1 MPDEKIT
8 APMRHRPEHYE
19 ETVDPKNPPAST
31 GAAPAVVAGMWY
43 YLAPL
48 GILILTLVLAF
59 AYWGNRDTRL
69 VEPVAPTTG
78 QGQELPGGQNPDPKP
93 ESTEDELR
101 FRGER

>member
-1 MPDEKIT
+1 MPDEKIN

-59 AYWGNRDTRL
+59 AYWGNRDTN
-69 VEPVAPTTG
+69 VDEPVVPTTG
-78 QGQELPGGQNPDPKP
+78 EGQVLPGGQNPDPKP